1 MYLYQLTESKIINK
15 MWQSVVKNLLL
26 CVAIFGAI
34 GIILSVCF
42 LIYFLSWQQVISS
55 EPFLFSVF
63 ILLCFF
69 LFFCLITIPACYA
82 SGIIAY
88 TNRMEFS
95 REWGDYS
102 EKKLLNDVRSDINH
116 DKKEMGNLASEFFK
130 KLLLV
135 SSEREARKLLKM
147 SDDIYNFV
155 PLQLNCNKLKKRILF
170 FELSLLVLG
179 AVLVCATVYFGLCLI
194 YVVDASGFTDFM
206 LHSDQA
212 WVRLVSFIVAV
223 VYILIWSAI
232 LFFEGDS
239 EYITKVIKKY
249 ELSSLL
255 KRVSHEIKRTH
266 EATYSKGN
274 VPDLE
279 SPKMALVRKVLI
291 QHATKEDLLSEEIV
305 SKLERSLDEKSKD

>member
-15 MWQSVVKNLLL
+15 MWKAVVKNLLL
-26 CVAIFGAI
+26 CVAVFIAI

-42 LIYFLSWQQVISS
+42 LVYFLSWEQVISS

-69 LFFCLITIPACYA
+69 LFFCLIAIPACSA

-102 EKKLLNDVRSDINH
+102 EKKLLKDVRSDINH
-116 DKKEMGNLASEFFK
+116 DKKEMGNIASEFFK
-130 KLLLV
+130 KLLVV
-135 SSEREARKLLKM
+135 SSEQEARKILKM

-155 PLQLNCNKLKKRILF
+155 PLQLNCNKLKKRILS
-170 FELSLLVLG
+170 FELSLVALGLVL
-179 AVLVCATVYFGLCLI
+179 VSVIIYWGLRLR
-194 YVVDASGFTDFM
+194 YGVDASGFTDFM
-206 LHSDQA
+206 LHPDQA

-223 VYILIWSAI
+223 VYTLIWSAI

-255 KRVSHEIKRTH
+255 KLISHEIKRTH

-279 SPKMALVRKVLI
+279 SPKMALVRKVVI
-291 QHATKEDLLSEEIV
+291 QHVKNENLLSEEIV
-305 SKLERSLDEKSKD
+305 SKLEQSLEDKK